1 MITRPPDWKKN
12 LSPDLLKRALESTEL
27 QELVKRAEREYVYWD
42 KFKYYPPPKGFTIEE
57 AWAFLKFS
65 RLSNSERAPVR
76 NKYGKQF
83 AFTQTKTMYQKLSYI
98 DSNTSGFLESKL
110 DKPTEIQKNQLIL
123 SGISEEAIASSQ
135 IEGANTSRSVAKE
148 MILSQRKPR
157 TRDEQ
162 MIINNYQVM
171 QRLMD
176 WKDLE
181 LTKDMLLEIQENI
194 TNNTLENEKDAGRFR
209 QDSDNIQV
217 VDRLTGIVA
226 FVPPVE
232 KMFTKE
238 LDRLIK
244 FANTDEPEDEFLH
257 PVIKASILHFWL
269 AYLHPF
275 VDGNGRTARAIFYW
289 YLLRKNYWL
298 FQYLSVSRAI
308 KMSRSQYDQAYL
320 RVELDDDDLTYFI
333 IYKLKVIEN
342 SIEAFISHYKKKLL
356 EFKRN
361 EFLSKQ
367 LKDLNERQIALLYS
381 LAKNQGS
388 AVDIKTHKTKNQIA
402 YQTARVDLIKL
413 SEKGLLTQLAD
424 NKKYIYVPNN
434 SAIKKLLNQNNYSAT
449 IPES

>member
-1 MITRPPDWKKN
+1 MISKPPEWKKK
-12 LSPDLLKRALESTEL
+12 LGTDLFKRALESAEL
-27 QELVKRAEREYVYWD
+27 QKLVKYAEKEYVYWD
-42 KFKYYPPPKGFTIEE
+42 KFKYYSPPKGFTIEE

-65 RLSNSERAPVR
+65 RLSSSEQTPVLDI
-76 NKYGKQF
+76 NGKAF
-83 AFTQTKTMYQKLSYI
+83 AFTQTKTMYQKLSYM
-98 DSNTSGFLESKL
+98 DSNTSGFLKSSLE
-110 DKPTEIQKNQLIL
+110 KPTEIQKNQLIL

-135 IEGANTSRSVAKE
+135 IEGANTSRNVAKE
-148 MILSQRKPR
+148 MIISQRKPR

-176 WKDLE
+176 WKDLN
-181 LTKDMLLEIQENI
+181 LTKEMLLEVQKNI
-194 TNNTLENEKDAGRFR
+194 TANTLEDENDSGRFR
-209 QDSDNIQV
+209 QEGDNIQV
-217 VDRLTGIVA
+217 VNRLTGTAA
-226 FVPPVE
+226 FAPPSE
-232 KMFTKE
+232 EMFLKE
-238 LDRLIK
+238 LDK
-244 FANTDEPEDEFLH
+244 MVEFANTDEPKDEFLH

-308 KMSRSQYDQAYL
+308 KMSRTQYDEAYL
-320 RVELDDDDLTYFI
+320 KTEFDDNDLTYFV

-342 SIEAFISHYKKKLL
+342 AIEAFISHYKKKLV
-356 EFKRN
+356 EFNRN
-361 EFLSKQ
+361 EMLSKQ

-381 LAKNQGS
+381 LAKNQGDKI
-388 AVDIKTHKTKNQIA
+388 DIKTHKTKNQIA

-413 SEKGLLTQLAD
+413 CEKGLLTQLTD

-434 SAIKKLLNQNNYSAT
+434 SAIKKLLPTSSF
-449 IPES
+449 E